1 MRVSLFTTD
10 GGCCAG
16 DAADRL
22 ATAVELAAAEAAAGT
37 GAGWTGHPSRSL
49 WSLSVAIDSLMSFS
63 FSTDADLGK
72 TK

>member
-22 ATAVELAAAEAAAGT
+22 AAAVELAAAEAAAGT